1 MMTTVF
7 AGQQKAARP
16 VAAARALTVVLLLV
30 LSTGILAQTAPPGSY
45 RIGPRDLID
54 IKVFEVP
61 ELNLGLRVADDGTI
75 NLPLVGAVAA
85 QGLTETELA
94 ERLRSIL
101 EAKYVQRASVAVQV
115 REFRSRPISVIGA
128 VRQPGNLAF
137 SGKWSLLDALSA
149 AGGLADNHG
158 GEIFILRRAQNGL
171 SDQVVVSVHD
181 LMIKADP
188 DVNIPIFA
196 DDLINVPPSVQ
207 VTVYC
212 LGEVAR
218 PGAVT
223 FQSVER
229 ISVLTTIARAGG
241 LTERASS
248 TIILRTK
255 NAAGKEQEVQLDYKK
270 ILRGKEE
277 DRLLKAGDILIVKE
291 SFF

>member
-1 MMTTVF
+1 MTTTVF
-7 AGQQKAARP
+7 PRKQKTPRSLALAHAVI
-16 VAAARALTVVLLLV
+16 VALV
-30 LSTGILAQTAPPGSY
+30 LIVAGEIAAQTAPQGSY
-45 RIGPRDLID
+45 RIGPRDLIE

-61 ELNLGLRVADDGTI
+61 ELNLSLRVADDGTI
-75 NLPLVGAVAA
+75 SLPLVGGVTA

-94 ERLRSIL
+94 ERLRAIL

-137 SGKWSLLDALSA
+137 SGRWSLLDAISA

-171 SDQVVVSVHD
+171 SDQVVVSVND

-196 DDLINVPPSVQ
+196 DDLINVPPSVP

-212 LGEVAR
+212 LGEVAH

-229 ISVLTTIARAGG
+229 ISVLTAIARAGG

-255 NAAGKEQEVQLDYKK
+255 NPADKEQEIHLDYKK

>member
-1 MMTTVF
+1 MATVF
-7 AGQQKAARP
+7 PGQKKAARS
-16 VAAARALTVVLLLV
+16 VALGRALSVALLLV
-30 LSTGILAQTAPPGSY
+30 LSGEISAQSGPPGSY
-45 RIGPRDLID
+45 RIGPRDLVD

-61 ELNLGLRVADDGTI
+61 ELNLSLRVADDGTI

-137 SGKWSLLDALSA
+137 SGKWSLLDAISA

-171 SDQVVVSVHD
+171 SDQVVVSVND
-181 LMIKADP
+181 LMVKADP

-229 ISVLTTIARAGG
+229 ISVLTAIARAGG
-241 LTERASS
+241 LSERASS

-255 NAAGKEQEVQLDYKK
+255 NAAGKEQELRLDYKK
-270 ILRGKEE
+270 ILRGKVE